1 MIFTLEILQADHGD
15 CLLLHF
21 GKTQKSLQT
30 IIIDGGPTGIY
41 KNFLKPRLLEVK
53 EALSPNKP
61 FPVSMVMI
69 SHFDDDHANGILN
82 LTDEAVKLMNNS
94 EPQLFEMNNFW
105 FNAFDDVV
113 GNNQVPGV
121 ASVSSASVADIAS
134 VPEFAGLDHHISAV
148 VASTTQGR
156 KLRDNASTLGAVMNN
171 PFKPIKNGKSN
182 LVRGDVGK
190 SVIDWDG
197 LKLTVLHPNK
207 KRLDELQ
214 TKWDKD
220 LAKLKKNKNK
230 KAGMKAFA
238 TALADLDT
246 SPFNLSSIVCLAEF
260 GKKKILLTGDARSDD
275 VLAGLKLNGLLDSKG
290 RIHVDV
296 LKMPHHGSER
306 NLSENFLK
314 QVTADHYVISA
325 SGRFDNPDV
334 TTIQALG
341 DVIKNG
347 KKGILHLT
355 NGKGELNLAGKLKKL
370 QEKLKKEKS
379 KLQFNIRN
387 NDDLS
392 IKLNLL
398 TKIGF

>member
-41 KNFLKPRLLEVK
+41 KNFLKPRLLEIK
-53 EALSPNKP
+53 EALSPDEP

-94 EPQLFEMNNFW
+94 EPQIFEMNNFW
-105 FNAFDDVV
+105 FNAFDDIV

-156 KLRDNASTLGAVMNN
+156 KLRDNAKTLGAVMNN
-171 PFKPIKNGKSN
+171 PFKALKKGKAI
-182 LVRGDVGK
+182 LVRGDAGD

-197 LKLTVLHPNK
+197 LKLTVLHPNR
-207 KRLDELQ
+207 KRLVELQ
-214 TKWDKD
+214 DKWNKD
-220 LAKLKKNKNK
+220 LAKMKKNK
-230 KAGMKAFA
+230 KAGMKAISS
-238 TALADLDT
+238 ALADVDK
-246 SPFNLSSIVCLAEF
+246 SPFNLSSIVCLAEY

-290 RIHVDV
+290 RMHVDV

-306 NLSENFLK
+306 NLTKNFLQ

-325 SGRFDNPDV
+325 SGRFKNPDRSV
-334 TTIQALG
+334 IQALG
-341 DVIKNG
+341 DIHKNG
-347 KKGILHLT
+347 KSGILHLT
-355 NGKGELNLAGKLKKL
+355 NQKGEEKLGTKLKKL

-379 KLQFNIRN
+379 KLVFNYRLDN
-387 NDDLS
+387 ELS
-392 IKLNLL
+392 IKLNL
-398 TKIGF
+398 KSGIGF